1 MHLYNNSM
9 QQKMKP
15 DVTGRVV
22 WLDVARAFGIYAI
35 YLGHFGEAAGP
46 AYRFA
51 FQFHVPL
58 FFFLAGCTEIYN
70 REESV
75 LGNLKRNVKTI
86 LLPAYFFAVLSLIIY
101 VINANADLTE
111 TCLWGQLIIKGL
123 VRNTYLAASLWFLS
137 CLFIVKSIFVLLK
150 KMKKWYWLVAAGI
163 FLFLL
168 AEYGMSPRP
177 IDSPRYYYNL
187 DSACYYMHFYI
198 IGFLA
203 YPYFLEWLEKTGSIA
218 KSIKTVIAVGLLVYA
233 GLMYFQIN
241 VLSYIPIHNMIA
253 DSGLRLVKTYLMI
266 GAIIMLAYYLQG
278 IEVLAKVGQDT
289 LYLCG
294 SEYMIK
300 IVVPS
305 ICGIVG
311 LSINLDGPLYVC
323 IYTIMLLWAGEKIFV
338 PWEKNIIRKMRR

>member
-22 WLDVARAFGIYAI
+22 WLDVGRAFGIYAI

-111 TCLWGQLIIKGL
+111 TCLW
-123 VRNTYLAASLWFLS
+123 
-137 CLFIVKSIFVLLK
+137 FIVKSIFVLLK

-203 YPYFLEWLEKTGSIA
+203 YPYLKEWLEKTGSIA

-241 VLSYIPIHNMIA
+241 VLSYIPIHTMIA

>member
-1 MHLYNNSM
+1 MFLCSNI
-9 QQKMKP
+9 QEMKKGSNIS
-15 DVTGRVV
+15 GRVA
-22 WLDVARAFGIYAI
+22 WLDVARAIGIYAI
-35 YLGHFGEAAGP
+35 YLGHFGETAGQ
-46 AYRFA
+46 AYRFV

-58 FFFLAGCTEIYN
+58 FFFLAGCTENYN
-70 REESV
+70 REESLLKNV
-75 LGNLKRNVKTI
+75 KRNIKTI
-86 LLPAYFFAVLSLIIY
+86 LLPAYFFAVLSLMIY

-123 VRNTYLAASLWFLS
+123 VRNTYLAASLWFLT
-137 CLFIVKSIFVLLK
+137 CLFVVKTIFALLK
-150 KMKKWYWLVAAGI
+150 RMKKWYWLMAAGI
-163 FLFLL
+163 FMFLL

-198 IGFLA
+198 AGFLL
-203 YPYFLEWLEKTGSIA
+203 YPRMKEWLEKTGSIA
-218 KSIKTVIAVGLLVYA
+218 KSAKTVIAVGLLGYA

-253 DSGLRLVKTYLMI
+253 DSGLRLLKTYLMI
-266 GAIIMLAYYLQG
+266 GAIIMLAYYLQEV
-278 IEVLAKVGQDT
+278 EVLSKVGQDT

-305 ICGIVG
+305 IFGIVG
-311 LSINLDGPLYVC
+311 LAINLDGPLYVC
-323 IYTIMLLWAGEKIFV
+323 VYTMMLLWAGEKIFV
-338 PWEKNIIRKMRR
+338 PWEKIL

>member
-1 MHLYNNSM
+1 MHLYNSVSRIEIESNTF
-9 QQKMKP
+9 
-15 DVTGRVV
+15 DRVA
-22 WLDVARAFGIYAI
+22 WLDVARAIGIYAI
-35 YLGHFGEAAGP
+35 YLGHFGETAGP
-46 AYRFA
+46 AYRFV

-58 FFFLAGCTEIYN
+58 FFFLAGCTENYN
-70 REESV
+70 REESLLKNV
-75 LGNLKRNVKTI
+75 KRNIKTI
-86 LLPAYFFAVLSLIIY
+86 LLPAYFFAVLSLMIY

-123 VRNTYLAASLWFLS
+123 VRNTYLAASLWFLT
-137 CLFIVKSIFVLLK
+137 CLFIVKSIFALLK
-150 KMKKWYWLVAAGI
+150 KMKKWYWLVAVGI
-163 FLFLL
+163 FMFLL

-203 YPYFLEWLEKTGSIA
+203 YPYLKEWLEKTGNIA

-233 GLMYFQIN
+233 GLMYYQIN
-241 VLSYIPIHNMIA
+241 ILSYVPIHNMIA
-253 DSGLRLVKTYLMI
+253 DSGLRLLKTYLMI
-266 GAIIMLAYYLQG
+266 GAAITLAYYLQE
-278 IEVLAKVGQDT
+278 IEVLSKIGQDT

-294 SEYMIK
+294 SEYMVK

-305 ICGIVG
+305 LCGIVG
-311 LSINLDGPLYVC
+311 LATNLDGPLYVC
-323 IYTIMLLWAGEKIFV
+323 IYTMILLWAGEKIFV

>member
-1 MHLYNNSM
+1 MFLCSNI
-9 QQKMKP
+9 QEMKKESNIS
-15 DVTGRVV
+15 GRVA
-22 WLDVARAFGIYAI
+22 WLDVARAIGIYAI
-35 YLGHFGEAAGP
+35 FLGHFGETAGP
-46 AYRFA
+46 AYRFV

-58 FFFLAGCTEIYN
+58 FFFLSGCAETYN
-70 REESV
+70 KEEAV
-75 LGNLKRNVKTI
+75 FGNLKRNVKTI
-86 LLPAYFFAVLSLIIY
+86 LLPAYFFAIISLMIY

-111 TCLWGQLIIKGL
+111 VRIWGQLIIKGL
-123 VRNTYLAASLWFLS
+123 VRNTYLAASLWFLT
-137 CLFIVKSIFVLLK
+137 CLFIAKSIFVLLK

-163 FLFLL
+163 FMFLL

-198 IGFLA
+198 AGFLL
-203 YPYFLEWLEKTGSIA
+203 YPRMKEWLEKTGNIA
-218 KSIKTVIAVGLLVYA
+218 KSVKTVIAVGLLGYA

-253 DSGLRLVKTYLMI
+253 VSGLRLLKTYLMI
-266 GAIIMLAYYLQG
+266 SAVIMLAYYLQE

-294 SEYMIK
+294 SEYIIK
-300 IVVPS
+300 IIVPS

-311 LSINLDGPLYVC
+311 LTMNLDGPLYVC
-323 IYTIMLLWAGEKIFV
+323 IYTIMLLWFGEKVVI
-338 PWEKNIIRKMRR
+338 PWEKTIITKMRR

>member
-1 MHLYNNSM
+1 
-9 QQKMKP
+9 
-15 DVTGRVV
+15 
-22 WLDVARAFGIYAI
+22 
-35 YLGHFGEAAGP
+35 
-46 AYRFA
+46 
-51 FQFHVPL
+51 
-58 FFFLAGCTEIYN
+58 
-70 REESV
+70 
-75 LGNLKRNVKTI
+75 
-86 LLPAYFFAVLSLIIY
+86 
-101 VINANADLTE
+101 
-111 TCLWGQLIIKGL
+111 
-123 VRNTYLAASLWFLS
+123 
-137 CLFIVKSIFVLLK
+137 
-150 KMKKWYWLVAAGI
+150 MKKWYWLVAAGI

-203 YPYFLEWLEKTGSIA
+203 YPYLKEWLEKTGSIA

-289 LYLCG
+289 LYSVSYTHLENGLEEDICMDELPVVCKG
-294 SEYMIK
+294 YYSVDGNYKKRATAQDITDTAKTLFAEIGMEPRQLAYLENELAQNNLAQ
-300 IVVPS
+300 IV
-305 ICGIVG
+305 
-311 LSINLDGPLYVC
+311 NEKDATAY
-323 IYTIMLLWAGEKIFV
+323 LL
-338 PWEKNIIRKMRR
+338 RRNYARCV

>member
-1 MHLYNNSM
+1 MFLCSNI
-9 QQKMKP
+9 QEMKKGSNIS
-15 DVTGRVV
+15 GRVA
-22 WLDVARAFGIYAI
+22 WLDVARAIGIYAI
-35 YLGHFGEAAGP
+35 YLGHFGETAGP
-46 AYRFA
+46 AYRFV

-58 FFFLAGCTEIYN
+58 FFFLAGCTENYN
-70 REESV
+70 REESLLKNV
-75 LGNLKRNVKTI
+75 KRNIKTI
-86 LLPAYFFAVLSLIIY
+86 LLPAYFFAVLSLMIY

-123 VRNTYLAASLWFLS
+123 VRNTYLAASLWFLT
-137 CLFIVKSIFVLLK
+137 CLFVVKTIFALLK
-150 KMKKWYWLVAAGI
+150 RMKKWYWLMAAGI
-163 FLFLL
+163 FMFLL

-198 IGFLA
+198 AGFLL
-203 YPYFLEWLEKTGSIA
+203 YPRMKEWLEKTGSIA
-218 KSIKTVIAVGLLVYA
+218 KSAKTVIAVGLLGYA

-253 DSGLRLVKTYLMI
+253 DSGLRLLKTYLMI
-266 GAIIMLAYYLQG
+266 GAIIMLAYYLQEV
-278 IEVLAKVGQDT
+278 EVLSKVGQDT

-305 ICGIVG
+305 IFGIVG
-311 LSINLDGPLYVC
+311 LAINLDGPLYVC
-323 IYTIMLLWAGEKIFV
+323 VYTMMLLWAGEKIFV
-338 PWEKNIIRKMRR
+338 PWVKIL

>member
-1 MHLYNNSM
+1 MFLCSNI
-9 QQKMKP
+9 QEMKKGSNIS
-15 DVTGRVV
+15 GRVA
-22 WLDVARAFGIYAI
+22 WLDVARAIGIYAI
-35 YLGHFGEAAGP
+35 YLGHFGEEAGP
-46 AYRFA
+46 AYRFV

-58 FFFLAGCTEIYN
+58 FFFLAGCTENYN
-70 REESV
+70 REESLLKNV
-75 LGNLKRNVKTI
+75 KRNIKTI
-86 LLPAYFFAVLSLIIY
+86 LLPAYFFAVLSLMIY

-123 VRNTYLAASLWFLS
+123 VRNTYLAASLWFLT
-137 CLFIVKSIFVLLK
+137 CLFVVKTIFALLK
-150 KMKKWYWLVAAGI
+150 RMKKWYWLMAAGI
-163 FLFLL
+163 FMFLL

-198 IGFLA
+198 AGFLL
-203 YPYFLEWLEKTGSIA
+203 YPRMKEWLEKTGSIA
-218 KSIKTVIAVGLLVYA
+218 KSAKTVIAVGLLGYA

-253 DSGLRLVKTYLMI
+253 DSGLRLLKTYLMI
-266 GAIIMLAYYLQG
+266 GAIIMLAYYLQEV
-278 IEVLAKVGQDT
+278 EVLSKVGQDT

-305 ICGIVG
+305 IFGIVG
-311 LSINLDGPLYVC
+311 LAINLDGPLYVC
-323 IYTIMLLWAGEKIFV
+323 VYTMMLLWAGEKIFV
-338 PWEKNIIRKMRR
+338 PWEKIL

>member
-1 MHLYNNSM
+1 MHLYNNIPERNVESNIAY
-9 QQKMKP
+9 
-15 DVTGRVV
+15 RVA
-22 WLDVARAFGIYAI
+22 WLDVARAIGIYAI
-35 YLGHFGEAAGP
+35 YLGHFGETAGP
-46 AYRFA
+46 AYRFV

-58 FFFLAGCTEIYN
+58 FFFLAGCTENYN
-70 REESV
+70 REESLLKNV
-75 LGNLKRNVKTI
+75 KRNIKTI
-86 LLPAYFFAVLSLIIY
+86 LLPAYFFAVLSLMIY

-111 TCLWGQLIIKGL
+111 VRIWGQLILKGL
-123 VRNTYLAASLWFLS
+123 VRNTYLAASLWFLT
-137 CLFIVKSIFVLLK
+137 CLFVVKTIFALLK
-150 KMKKWYWLVAAGI
+150 KMKKWYWLVTAGI
-163 FLFLL
+163 CMFLI

-198 IGFLA
+198 AGFLL
-203 YPYFLEWLEKTGSIA
+203 YPYLQKWLEKTGTIT
-218 KSIKTVIAVGLLVYA
+218 KSAKTVIAVGLLGYA

-253 DSGLRLVKTYLMI
+253 DSGLRMLKTYLMI

>member
-1 MHLYNNSM
+1 MHLYNSVSRIEIKSNTF
-9 QQKMKP
+9 
-15 DVTGRVV
+15 DRVA
-22 WLDVARAFGIYAI
+22 WLDAARAFGIYAI

-46 AYRFA
+46 AYRFV

-58 FFFLAGCTEIYN
+58 FFFLAGCTENYN
-70 REESV
+70 REESLLKNV
-75 LGNLKRNVKTI
+75 KRNIKTI
-86 LLPAYFFAVLSLIIY
+86 LLPAYFFAIMSLIIY
-101 VINANADLTE
+101 VINANADLAE
-111 TCLWGQLIIKGL
+111 ACIWGQLIIKGL
-123 VRNTYLAASLWFLS
+123 VRNTYLAASLWFLT
-137 CLFIVKSIFVLLK
+137 CLFVVKTIFALLK
-150 KMKKWYWLVAAGI
+150 KVKKWYWLVAAGI
-163 FLFLL
+163 FMFLI

-203 YPYFLEWLEKTGSIA
+203 YPYLKEWLEKTRSIV
-218 KSIKTVIAVGLLVYA
+218 KSAKTVIAVGLLGYA

-253 DSGLRLVKTYLMI
+253 DSGLRMLKTYLMI
-266 GAIIMLAYYLQG
+266 GAVIMLAYYLQEV
-278 IEVLAKVGQDT
+278 EVLSKVGQDT

-300 IVVPS
+300 IAVPS
-305 ICGIVG
+305 ICGIFG
-311 LSINLDGPLYVC
+311 LAKNLDGPLYVC
-323 IYTIMLLWAGEKIFV
+323 IYTMILLWAGEKIFV

>member
-1 MHLYNNSM
+1 M
-9 QQKMKP
+9 
-15 DVTGRVV
+15 
-22 WLDVARAFGIYAI
+22 
-35 YLGHFGEAAGP
+35 
-46 AYRFA
+46 
-51 FQFHVPL
+51 
-58 FFFLAGCTEIYN
+58 FLI
-70 REESV
+70 
-75 LGNLKRNVKTI
+75 
-86 LLPAYFFAVLSLIIY
+86 
-101 VINANADLTE
+101 
-111 TCLWGQLIIKGL
+111 
-123 VRNTYLAASLWFLS
+123 
-137 CLFIVKSIFVLLK
+137 
-150 KMKKWYWLVAAGI
+150 
-163 FLFLL
+163 

-203 YPYFLEWLEKTGSIA
+203 YPYLKEWLEKTRSIA
-218 KSIKTVIAVGLLVYA
+218 KSAKTVIAVGLLGYA

-253 DSGLRLVKTYLMI
+253 DSGLRLLKTYLMI
-266 GAIIMLAYYLQG
+266 GAVIMLAYYLQEV
-278 IEVLAKVGQDT
+278 EVLSKVGQDT

-311 LSINLDGPLYVC
+311 LGINLDGPLYVC

>member
-1 MHLYNNSM
+1 MFLCSNIQEM
-9 QQKMKP
+9 KMGSNIS
-15 DVTGRVV
+15 GRVA
-22 WLDVARAFGIYAI
+22 WLDAARAFGIYAI

-46 AYRFA
+46 AYRFV

-58 FFFLAGCTEIYN
+58 FFFLSGCAETYN
-70 REESV
+70 KEEAV
-75 LGNLKRNVKTI
+75 FGNLKRNVKTI
-86 LLPAYFFAVLSLIIY
+86 LLPAYFFAVLSLMIY

-111 TCLWGQLIIKGL
+111 ACIWGQLIIKGL
-123 VRNTYLAASLWFLS
+123 IRNTYLAASLWFLT
-137 CLFIVKSIFVLLK
+137 CLFIIKSIFALLK

-163 FLFLL
+163 FMFLL

-203 YPYFLEWLEKTGSIA
+203 YPYLKEWLEKTRSIV
-218 KSIKTVIAVGLLVYA
+218 KSAKTVIAVGLLGYA

-253 DSGLRLVKTYLMI
+253 DSGLRLLKTYLMI
-266 GAIIMLAYYLQG
+266 GAIIMLAYYLQEV
-278 IEVLAKVGQDT
+278 EVLSKIGQDT

-294 SEYMIK
+294 SEYIIK
-300 IVVPS
+300 IIVPS

-311 LSINLDGPLYVC
+311 LTVNLDGSLYVC
-323 IYTIMLLWAGEKIFV
+323 IYTIMLLWFGEKVVI
-338 PWEKNIIRKMRR
+338 PWEKTIITKMRR

>member
-1 MHLYNNSM
+1 MHLYNSVSRIEIESNTF
-9 QQKMKP
+9 
-15 DVTGRVV
+15 DRVA
-22 WLDVARAFGIYAI
+22 WLDVARTIGIYAI

-46 AYRFA
+46 AYRFV

-111 TCLWGQLIIKGL
+111 VRIWGQLIIKGL
-123 VRNTYLAASLWFLS
+123 IRNTYLAASLWFFT
-137 CLFIVKSIFVLLK
+137 CLFAVKTIFALLRK
-150 KMKKWYWLVAAGI
+150 TKKWYWLVAAGI
-163 FLFLL
+163 FMFLI

-187 DSACYYMHFYI
+187 ASACYYMHFYI
-198 IGFLA
+198 AGFLL
-203 YPYFLEWLEKTGSIA
+203 YPCMKEWLEKTGNIA
-218 KSIKTVIAVGLLVYA
+218 KSAKTVIAVGFLGYA

-241 VLSYIPIHNMIA
+241 VLSYMPIHNMIA
-253 DSGLRLVKTYLMI
+253 DSGLRLLKTYLMI
-266 GAIIMLAYYLQG
+266 GAVIMLAYYLQE

-294 SEYMIK
+294 SEYIIK
-300 IVVPS
+300 IIVPS

-311 LSINLDGPLYVC
+311 LTMNLDGPLYVC
-323 IYTIMLLWAGEKIFV
+323 IYTIMLLWFGEKVVI
-338 PWEKNIIRKMRR
+338 PWEKTIITKMRR

>member
-1 MHLYNNSM
+1 MFLCSNI
-9 QQKMKP
+9 QEMKKKSNIS
-15 DVTGRVV
+15 GRVA
-22 WLDVARAFGIYAI
+22 WLDVARAIGIYAI
-35 YLGHFGEAAGP
+35 YLGHFGETAGP
-46 AYRFA
+46 AYRFV

-58 FFFLAGCTEIYN
+58 FFFLSGCAETYN
-70 REESV
+70 KEETV
-75 LGNLKRNVKTI
+75 FGNLKRNVKTI
-86 LLPAYFFAVLSLIIY
+86 LLPAYFFAIISLMIY

-111 TCLWGQLIIKGL
+111 VRIWGQLIIKGL
-123 VRNTYLAASLWFLS
+123 IRNTYLAASLWFLT
-137 CLFIVKSIFVLLK
+137 CLFTVKSIFVLLK

-203 YPYFLEWLEKTGSIA
+203 YPHLKEWLEKTGNIA
-218 KSIKTVIAVGLLVYA
+218 KSVKTVIAVGLLVYA

-241 VLSYIPIHNMIA
+241 VLSYMPIHNMIA
-253 DSGLRLVKTYLMI
+253 DSGLRLLKTYLMI
-266 GAIIMLAYYLQG
+266 GAIIMLAYYLQEV
-278 IEVLAKVGQDT
+278 EVLAKVGQDT

-294 SEYMIK
+294 SEYITK
-300 IVVPS
+300 IIVPS

-311 LSINLDGPLYVC
+311 LTMNLDGPLYVC
-323 IYTIMLLWAGEKIFV
+323 IYTIMLLWFGEKVVI
-338 PWEKNIIRKMRR
+338 PWEKTIIAKMRR